1 MKLLRSLALLLALAP
16 AAALAQDWLF
26 WDGQRS
32 RLLPPGPTRA
42 ETLKS
47 KVLRDFLKNNPGCA
61 LDGVWKL
68 DQGRFWLTGF
78 HTCKGPLDL
87 KTVYGWPIS
96 PNNDPLR
103 SDWLNATVFT
113 YRGALLCGSGKP
125 GSHSL
130 WAEHW
135 VLHLNYGRALEHQ
148 RYDRRSDPRVPKGTG
163 PHAECL
169 GKPDSGLAPREAM
182 PIALEPPAKKKP

>member
-1 MKLLRSLALLLALAP
+1 MRMAGLALALLLAAG
-16 AAALAQDWLF
+16 AVQAQDWLW

-32 RLLPPGPTRA
+32 RLLPPGPPNA

-47 KVLRDFLKNNPGCA
+47 KVLRDFRAQNPGCA
-61 LDGVWKL
+61 LEAVWKL
-68 DQGRFWLTGF
+68 EQGRFWLTGF
-78 HTCKGPLDL
+78 HTCKGPLNL

-103 SDWLNATVFT
+103 ADWLNATVHT
-113 YRGALLCGSGKP
+113 HRGALLCGSGKP

-135 VLHLNYGRALEHQ
+135 VLHLDSGRALEHQ
-148 RYDRRSDPRVPKGTG
+148 RYDRRSDPRVPQGAV

-169 GKPDSGLAPREAM
+169 GQPDIGLSVREAM
-182 PIALEPPAKKKP
+182 PIGLEPAPKKR